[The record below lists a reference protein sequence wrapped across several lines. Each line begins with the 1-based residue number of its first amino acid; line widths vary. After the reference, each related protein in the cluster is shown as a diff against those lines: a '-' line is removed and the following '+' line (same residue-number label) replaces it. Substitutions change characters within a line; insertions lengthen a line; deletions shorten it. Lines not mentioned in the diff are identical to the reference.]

1 MNNMLTKFAAIA
13 ATSATVSVAVAF
25 SANNPAQAIAFNYS
39 FQTNTGY
46 SGTGNFSYDET
57 TAPTT
62 ISEAGAGPTG
72 FLQSLSLSVFAPN
85 GNLLDS
91 GSTVVNGVSSSPF
104 LQFEFNTLTKKLSV
118 LDTNTSSSGNDVSY
132 FITNFFDP
140 NNNRL
145 NTPSTSFNLFSFTQS
160 TNTTTFLGT
169 APTIEVAA
177 TPEPASVL
185 GLLAFGALGA
195 TLKRHKKL
203 AAQKAEA

>member
-25 SANNPAQAIAFNYS
+25 SPNNPAQAIAFNYS

-57 TAPTT
+57 TAPTI
-62 ISEAGAGPTG
+62 ISEAGAGPKD

-91 GSTVVNGVSSSPF
+91 GSTVVNGVSNSQF
-104 LQFEFNTLTKKLSV
+104 LEFKFDTLTKKLSV

-132 FITNFFDP
+132 FIRHTVSGKLRHFSAG
-140 NNNRL
+140 RCATRAVL
-145 NTPSTSFNLFSFTQS
+145 TAVLFQDRRSKFQYS
-160 TNTTTFLGT
+160 
-169 APTIEVAA
+169 A
-177 TPEPASVL
+177 
-185 GLLAFGALGA
+185 
-195 TLKRHKKL
+195 
-203 AAQKAEA
+203 